1 MWRQPCRARWKVTLL
16 IAAVFEIRSLF
27 LLPPCASFCS
37 LNGFLLTSHVFPF
50 FSMCSSGVPSVWWG
64 DASTERRGSSLLS
77 KSWMWPS
84 SPPALV
90 SAQRVRDHFSVIPLV
105 TLCCLGL
112 FLSIAGGKC
121 FYLPCF
127 VKYWKLMQRRGQ
139 MLALVCVCEFFLF
152 VCFVSNKS
160 SEHTCSSKHCP
171 TFHSLGCSQPHQG
184 DSQFSHSRLMLSLG
198 FYRWSS

>member
-139 MLALVCVCEFFLF
+139 MLALVCVCNFFLF
-152 VCFVSNKS
+152 VCLFCFKQILWA
-160 SEHTCSSKHCP
+160 HLL
-171 TFHSLGCSQPHQG
+171 F
-184 DSQFSHSRLMLSLG
+184 
-198 FYRWSS
+198 